1 MYFLDSTIDLNKYSV
16 REKPR
21 RIVMAMIV
29 NHELDFTKVR
39 FHQLDSVVDIF
50 VILESSISTGIWTPD
65 VLNL

>member
-1 MYFLDSTIDLNKYSV
+1 
-16 REKPR
+16 
-21 RIVMAMIV
+21 MAMIV